1 MQQLDQVIPVPRLSK
16 TTPEPVKQ
24 NNNNNIANA
33 LIAFHQTNPHAF
45 EDRKN
50 THFHNSYASLESV
63 IKTVRTAS
71 QFGLT
76 FTQEMDFE
84 GDVSFVRTVMMH
96 LSGEM
101 RISRTKIVSKD
112 PNDPQKQGSAITY
125 AKRYGLQSIFGLPTD
140 DDDGEIATITPI
152 NPITPPVAP
161 HNASGVSTSGGN
173 HSSKPPEVDLNSLI
187 ANAKTEK
194 ELTDLYVKHKPTDQ
208 NIINKFKTKKG
219 ELNGR

>member
-1 MQQLDQVIPVPRLSK
+1 MQQLDHVIPVPRYTNSQ
-16 TTPEPVKQ
+16 PEQIKQ
-24 NNNNNIANA
+24 NNNNIAMA

-45 EDRKN
+45 EDKVN
-50 THFHNSYASLESV
+50 PHFRNKYASLESV
-63 IKTVRTAS
+63 IKTVRS
-71 QFGLT
+71 SSKFGLT

-84 GDVSFVRTVMMH
+84 GDISFVRTVMMH
-96 LSGEM
+96 SSGEM

-112 PNDPQKQGSAITY
+112 PNDPQKQGSAISY
-125 AKRYGLQSIFGLPTD
+125 AKRYGLQSIFGLPSD
-140 DDDGEIATITPI
+140 DDDGEVAT
-152 NPITPPVAP
+152 ITPPVAP
-161 HNASGVSTSGGN
+161 KITVGVSTSGGN
-173 HSSKPPEVDLNSLI
+173 HSSPPPEVDFNSLI